1 MNDMNQIILVGNVGK
16 VETRAAGST
25 GQFACNFSVATQ
37 HGWKD
42 KTSGQWKNETTWH
55 NCIKWLK
62 HETDAPQKGERI
74 FVEGTLSTRSYD
86 KDGQTKYITEVKVK
100 NMMAA
105 PKSELA
111 PLPVAPTFDGKGAFN
126 ELDTL
131 PF

>member
-16 VETRAAGST
+16 VETRAAGNS

-55 NCIKWLK
+55 NCVKWLK
-62 HETDAPQKGERI
+62 HETDAPNKGERI
-74 FVEGTLSTRSYD
+74 FVEGTLSTRSYE
-86 KDGQTKYITEVKVK
+86 KDGQTKYVTEVKVK

-105 PKSELA
+105 HKSELA
-111 PLPVAPTFDGKGAFN
+111 PLPVAPTFDSKGAFN
-126 ELDTL
+126 EDSI